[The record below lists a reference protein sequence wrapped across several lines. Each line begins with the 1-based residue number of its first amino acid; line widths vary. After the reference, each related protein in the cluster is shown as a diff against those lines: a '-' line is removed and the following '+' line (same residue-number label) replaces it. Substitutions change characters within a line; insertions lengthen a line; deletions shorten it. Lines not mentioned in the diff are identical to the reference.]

1 MFGSETETGESKRSM
16 DLSTDRYAIEITDT
30 LIENGFRSVKNGKE
44 VIYFQDND
52 GIYSPYDVGDIKR
65 WLLEYVDEPQ
75 DRNKLLKMALGT
87 LDTIAAGLPTH
98 DSRNPLKVIRDT
110 KDEIFIPF
118 QNGLVVISKD
128 DCDLVDLGREYNPT
142 RHRPKYDANETVSE
156 AK

>member
-1 MFGSETETGESKRSM
+1 M

-52 GIYSPYDVGDIKR
+52 GIYSSYDVGDIKR
-65 WLLEYVDEPQ
+65 WLLGYVDEFGEPQ
-75 DRNKLLKMALGT
+75 DRNRLLKMSEGT
-87 LDTIAAGLPTH
+87 IDTIAAGLPTH

-118 QNGLVVISKD
+118 QNGLVVISKH
-128 DCDLVDLGREYNPT
+128 DCDLVDYSDVVDKGYGGIWE
-142 RHRPKYDANETVSE
+142 
-156 AK
+156 